1 MIITRTPFRIT
12 LGGGGTDLPAY
23 YSQYGGFVL
32 SVAINKYM
40 YISLNRPIV
49 DDLIRLKY
57 TISETVE
64 KLSEL
69 KHDIAREALKFIGI
83 FKAIEIVSMADIPAG
98 TGLASSSVYTV
109 GLLNG
114 LHAMKRDYVSLQ
126 KLAEEACDLEMNKL
140 GKPVGKQDQYIA
152 TYGGLTVLDIQKD
165 ATVHVRPANVS
176 TNVADDLQ
184 RNMMIFFTGVTR
196 NSDAIL
202 IEQSSKTETKDPTV
216 TESMHAIKEI
226 GQKSLKALESGNL
239 TEFGILMDE
248 HWQHK
253 KKISTKM
260 SNPQFDDLYDS
271 VKNLGALGAKISGA
285 GGGGFF
291 TVYSESNHSE
301 IRKSMME
308 KGLRELRYRFDY
320 EGTKVL
326 VNLFNN
332 QG

>member
-23 YSQYGGFVL
+23 YSQYGGFVF

-40 YISLNRPIV
+40 FISLNRPIL
-49 DDLIRLKY
+49 DDLIRVKY

-64 KLSEL
+64 HLSEL
-69 KHDIAREALKFIGI
+69 KHEIAKEALQYMGI
-83 FKAIEIVSMADIPAG
+83 FNSIEIVSMADIPAG

-114 LHAMKRDYVSLQ
+114 LHAMKRNYISLQ
-126 KLAEEACDLEMNKL
+126 ELAEEACDLEMNKL

-152 TYGGLTVLDIQKD
+152 TFGGLTVLNIQKD
-165 ATVHVRPANVS
+165 ATVNVRTANVS
-176 TNVADDLQ
+176 TSVADDLQ

-196 NSDAIL
+196 NSDSIL
-202 IEQSSKTETKDPTV
+202 LEQSTKAKEKDIKV

-226 GQKSLKALESGNL
+226 GKKSLEAVESGNL
-239 TEFGILMDE
+239 TEFGKLMDE

-260 SNPQFDDLYDS
+260 SNAKFDDLYDT

-291 TVYSESNHSE
+291 TVYAESNHSD
-301 IRKSMME
+301 IRKSMMD
-308 KGLRELRYRFDY
+308 KGLRELRYRIDY